1 MSWDFATNNSL
12 ANLHHGIM
20 VDNALSQAER
30 QYASQHVQMD
40 LGNPSL
46 QTPLSGMLPKLGG
59 GFLGYQVGKFMDMS
73 MPGKVVSTAAGYGVG
88 KMVHDFYQGYNKAM
102 GPDNSWKMQ
111 SFSG

>member
-46 QTPLSGMLPKLGG
+46 QTPLSGVLPKLGG

-73 MPGKVVSTAAGYGVG
+73 MPGKVARITCRSKVTPALACMDITGSMRV
-88 KMVHDFYQGYNKAM
+88 
-102 GPDNSWKMQ
+102 P
-111 SFSG
+111 